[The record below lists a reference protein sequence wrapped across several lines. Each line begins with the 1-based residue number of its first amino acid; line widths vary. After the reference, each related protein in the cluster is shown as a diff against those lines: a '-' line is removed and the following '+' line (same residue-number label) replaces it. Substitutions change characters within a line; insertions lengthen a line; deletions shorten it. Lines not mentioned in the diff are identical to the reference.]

1 MLRSRFVYLQVTRG
15 RVVASVEPHD
25 EKATEFSTAFD
36 HPRTL
41 MGDYPGVEATFK
53 KLLDKLGLR
62 AWYKRKPWA
71 LVHLPDPIEGGY
83 TPVEMRA
90 FREAALSAGCSDVW
104 LLDSK
109 ESVLSKEKLEEVRTG
124 ISRVRWWPF

>member
-1 MLRSRFVYLQVTRG
+1 MLRSRFVYFQVTRG

-25 EKATEFSTAFD
+25 DKATELTTALD

-41 MGDYPGVEATFK
+41 MGDFQGVEATFRS
-53 KLLDKLGLR
+53 LLSQLGVR

-71 LVHLPDPIEGGY
+71 LVHLPDPTEGGY
-83 TPVEMRA
+83 TPVELRA
-90 FREAALSAGCSDVW
+90 FREAALGAGCSNVW

-109 ESVLSKEKLEEVRTG
+109 EPVLSKEKLEEVRSG
-124 ISRVRWWPF
+124 ISKVRWWPF